1 MRLFNAK
8 LLFVLFEILF
18 VMPLQNYAQAILNA
32 NGPGNTYELINS
44 ILAPL
49 TNPAEEA
56 PDMTNGTHASFGR
69 HIAEV
74 WDSSLNKYVF
84 EFYIHPAID
93 NDISTLDTNKQRV
106 EIKTYAPSPDSMKGI
121 VGDLMTFK
129 WMFRLPQGFQPSPY
143 FTHIHQIKGVNG
155 DDGDPIFTITP
166 VILNGKNKLQLRYVA
181 DSTQGNSN
189 NPFTSLTTAN
199 LSSFQGVW
207 VQVTEVIKFDTTTKG
222 TYSIKITKVGDTTS
236 MLRYSSNAI
245 KTMRVSNSFVRP
257 KWGIYRSVLTRSY
270 LRDDSLRLSGITIYK
285 GNTALPVN
293 IISFN
298 STLSNNIVNVEWK
311 VDDEVNVK
319 QYVLEYSAFN
329 CNDFKEI
336 YTCNANG
343 FSIYHYNFNNPCEGE
358 QYYRLKVI
366 NQDGTSFYSHNVVK
380 INHNVKIFTI
390 SNPANGFI
398 TIFTNKMEADTYY
411 SLIDETGRTLNYT
424 LITNNTTN
432 ISTNKYRNGIYY
444 IQLIQNKQI
453 IQNYPVI
460 IKK

>member
-1 MRLFNAK
+1 MSINKVISFIL
-8 LLFVLFEILF
+8 VLVIIMI
-18 VMPLQNYAQAILNA
+18 MPGKNYAQAILEA
-32 NGPGNTYELINS
+32 NGPGKTYELINS
-44 ILAPL
+44 ILAPVSN
-49 TNPAEEA
+49 TAEEA
-56 PDMTNGTHASFGR
+56 PDMTNGTHAAFGR

-74 WDSSLNKYVF
+74 WDSTLNKYVF

-106 EIKTYAPSPDSMKGI
+106 EIKTYAPSPDSMKGN

-129 WMFRLPQGFQPSPY
+129 WMFRLPKGFQPSQY

-155 DDGDPIFTITP
+155 DDGDPIFTLTP
-166 VILNGKNKLQLRYVA
+166 VVKSSKKIIELRYVA
-181 DSTQGNSN
+181 DSVQGNSK
-189 NPFTSLTTAN
+189 NPFSSLITAN
-199 LSSFQGVW
+199 LSDFLGVW
-207 VQVTEVIKFDTTTKG
+207 VQVTEVIRFDTTTKG
-222 TYSIKITKVGDTTS
+222 TYSINITKVGDTVS
-236 MLRYSSNAI
+236 MFRYSSKAI

-270 LRDDSLRLSGITIYK
+270 LRDDSLRLSSITIYK
-285 GNTALPVN
+285 GKTALPVN

-319 QYVLEYSAFN
+319 QYILEYSAFN

-343 FSIYHYNFNNPCEGE
+343 FSNYHYNFNNPCEGD

-380 INHNVKIFTI
+380 NNHNVKYFLFP
-390 SNPANGFI
+390 NPASDFI
-398 TIFTNKMEADTYY
+398 TIFTNKMEKDTYY
-411 SLIDETGRTLNYT
+411 SIADETGRILNYT

-432 ISTNKYRNGIYY
+432 IATNKFKNGLYY

-453 IQNYPVI
+453 IHNYPVI
-460 IKK
+460 IKN

>member
-1 MRLFNAK
+1 MRFSKVISLSF
-8 LLFVLFEILF
+8 LLIILLMTYEI
-18 VMPLQNYAQAILNA
+18 NAQAILDA
-32 NGPGNTYELINS
+32 NGPGKTYELINS

-74 WDSSLNKYVF
+74 WDSTLNKYVF

-129 WMFRLPQGFQPSPY
+129 WKFRLPQGFQPSPY

-199 LSSFQGVW
+199 LSDFQGMW
-207 VQVTEVIKFDTTTKG
+207 VQVTEVIRFDTTTKG
-222 TYSIKITKVGDTTS
+222 NYSIKITKVGDTTS
-236 MLRYSSNAI
+236 LLRYSSNAI

-285 GNTALPVN
+285 GKTALPVN
-293 IISFN
+293 VVSFN
-298 STLSNNIVNVEWK
+298 SSLSNNIVSVEWK
-311 VDDEVNVK
+311 VEDEVNVK

-329 CNDFKEI
+329 SNEFIEI

-343 FSIYHYNFNNPCEGE
+343 FSNYYYNFKNPCEGD

-380 INHNVKIFTI
+380 INHNVKYFVFP
-390 SNPANGFI
+390 NPASGFI
-398 TIFTNKMEADTYY
+398 TIFTDKMDKDTYY
-411 SLIDETGRTLNYT
+411 SLIDESGKTLNYN

-432 ISTNKYRNGIYY
+432 LSTVKLKNGLYY
-444 IQLIQNKQI
+444 IQLIQNKQVI
-453 IQNYPVI
+453 HNYPVI
-460 IKK
+460 IKN